1 MKGGVIDLSMK
12 ESEEFKIII
21 IILLYLWIM
30 ILKKTV
36 GWIYE
41 FTHKREREG
50 VKEMQEKE
58 RGGSVRDESF
68 NYVLSW

>member
-1 MKGGVIDLSMK
+1 MNYD
-12 ESEEFKIII
+12 
-21 IILLYLWIM
+21 
-30 ILKKTV
+30 LKKTV

-50 VKEMQEKE
+50 VKEMQEEE